1 MDNRIREVHIWD
13 SRIEP
18 VEAEVL
24 LSVYPEHLRSS
35 TQVRG
40 RLNGPRCPYTTTVEV
55 AYPLREHSRQY
66 EPEGPARLLLRVVV
80 PEPNFWDPQTAFLYE
95 GFLELWQDGQRTQQA
110 HLKHGLRAAQLGPR
124 TLTLN
129 G

>member
-66 EPEGPARLLLRVVV
+66 ESEGEPRVLSRVLI
-80 PEPNFWDPQTAFLYE
+80 PEPSLWDPQTPFLYE
-95 GFLELWQDGQRTQQA
+95 GPVELWQGGQMCQQV
-110 HLKHGLRAAQLGPR
+110 LIRHGLRRIQ
-124 TLTLN
+124 
-129 G
+129 